1 MMKQHEANKCIR
13 VNVCFENTMQNGV
26 VWGIGYNAHSGRFT
40 PHLQ

>member
-26 VWGIGYNAHSGRFT
+26 VWGNPPPPPPGDGV
-40 PHLQ
+40 